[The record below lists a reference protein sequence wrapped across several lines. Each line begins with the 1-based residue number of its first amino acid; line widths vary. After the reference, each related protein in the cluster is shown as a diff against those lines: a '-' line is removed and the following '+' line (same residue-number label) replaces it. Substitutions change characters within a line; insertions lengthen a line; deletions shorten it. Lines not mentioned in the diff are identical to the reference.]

1 MPDRRTTRSR
11 RLRRLSVRLRRLHR
25 NRAGSTSL
33 EFALL
38 LAVITLPGYFII
50 RLGLETLHGHYRM
63 ITELNALPIP

>member
-1 MPDRRTTRSR
+1 MRNPRKSR
-11 RLRRLSVRLRRLHR
+11 PRAIRKLTVTIRRLHR
-25 NRAGSTSL
+25 NHAGSTGL

-38 LAVITLPGYFII
+38 LAAIALPGYFII